1 MWNPFSNKKYENI
14 KKANDALIIENQ
26 RLNQIIREDELIIK
40 NLEKLIF
47 YFVIMD
53 Y

>member
-1 MWNPFSNKKYENI
+1 MWTPFSNKKYENI
-14 KKANDALIIENQ
+14 KKANDILIIENQ
-26 RLNQIIREDELIIK
+26 RLTQIISEDELIIK

-47 YFVIMD
+47 YFVFID